1 MTVLLRTRPG
11 EPLRE
16 LAVGELAAGFGE
28 NLEGELAAEGEHWQ
42 LEIDDEQLAV
52 ERQGG
57 RCHWRWTPG
66 FYAGEVRARLIDLR
80 SGAEHEL
87 RLDVSPSA
95 AKLGRER
102 FATLIAELRR
112 EQPEFVLGTE
122 PAMDRMGSLGRLD
135 DPLLAYGKLRIYGEQ
150 FVASLARLL
159 AGPVRN
165 LRQERRHL
173 APGQVRRVDRRT
185 VLQALRDPQLAA
197 RLTGREPSHSA
208 SATALRLDAPV
219 VSLHLDEP
227 ANRCIKAITQ
237 AMLRR
242 VVDCRER
249 LAIKVAKQ
257 RESSTRTTLTSRW
270 PARERFLLALGHQ
283 LGRALRG
290 PVLSAVTRSE
300 ITAAGLN
307 TISAH
312 PVYARTHRLG
322 WRALGL
328 GFTDGGPDD
337 DLWLPP
343 TWELY
348 ERWCFVALRRI
359 LRDRFGFEPILT
371 AVAPRAECDWLG
383 IDRDGRRAWLGFQVA
398 CPTWSSKPNHGF
410 RSLAVTRYPDL
421 VLTLEAGETRRWWVF
436 DAKYRA
442 SRSAIVD
449 AMTSAHLYHDGLR
462 WHGLRPERSLLVVP
476 ASGGAPWLE
485 EPAFHAEH
493 EVGVVVAGPEV
504 TEGLTRALEVA
515 LARLD
520 GSHVSEVPEHSA

>member
-1 MTVLLRTRPG
+1 MAVTVLVRTRPG

-16 LAVGELAAGFGE
+16 LAAGELAVGFGE
-28 NLEGELAAEGEHWQ
+28 NLEGELAAVGEHWQ
-42 LEIDDEQLAV
+42 LEVDDEPLAA
-52 ERQGG
+52 ERRSG

-66 FYAGEVRARLIDLR
+66 FYAGEVRARLIDVR

-95 AKLGRER
+95 AKLGRDR
-102 FATLIAELRR
+102 FAALISELRR
-112 EQPEFVLGTE
+112 EQPEFVLGSE

-135 DPLLAYGKLRIYGEQ
+135 DPLLAYGKLRIYGAD
-150 FVASLARLL
+150 FVRSLAQVL
-159 AGPVRN
+159 AGPVRR

-173 APGQVRRVDRRT
+173 TPGQVRRVDSQT

-197 RLTGREPSHSA
+197 RLTGREPPRSA
-208 SATALRLDAPV
+208 SAAAVRLDAPV

-237 AMLRR
+237 ALLRR
-242 VVDCRER
+242 IIDCRER

-270 PARERFLLALGHQ
+270 PARERFLLALEHQ

-290 PVLSAVTRSE
+290 PVLSAVTRPE

-328 GFTDGGPDD
+328 GFTDGGPEE

-348 ERWCFVALRRI
+348 ERWCFVAMRRV
-359 LRDRFGFEPILT
+359 LRDRLGFEPISA
-371 AVAPRAECDWLG
+371 AVAPRAECDWLAV
-383 IDRDGRRAWLGFQVA
+383 DCHGRRAWLGFQVA

-421 VLTLEAGETRRWWVF
+421 VLTLEDGERRRWWVF

-442 SRSAIVD
+442 SRAAVVD
-449 AMTSAHLYHDGLR
+449 SMTSAHLYHDGLR
-462 WHGLRPERSLLVVP
+462 WHGLRPERVLLMVP
-476 ASGGAPWLE
+476 AGGGAPWLE
-485 EPAFHAEH
+485 DPVFHDEH
-493 EVGVVVAGPEV
+493 GVGVAVAGPGE
-504 TEGLTRALEVA
+504 TEGMMRELELA
-515 LARLD
+515 LA
-520 GSHVSEVPEHSA
+520 